1 MKLSV
6 SIKLRNSHE
15 NYTRKKIWGCLWN
28 IISQK
33 ETEIKFHERR
43 NLIAVWWADGHVIYW
58 TKYASN
64 ILLSSTEIFSL
75 NSSSLVFDWKLVAG
89 NYKFDWIRWLITQL
103 SRCNLR
109 LWNLVRRLAVHIILC
124 NLLVTVTYIF
134 SQIQRIF

>member
-1 MKLSV
+1 MKLSI
-6 SIKLRNSHE
+6 SIKLRHFHE
-15 NYTRKKIWGCLWN
+15 NYTRKMIWGWLWN

-33 ETEIKFHERR
+33 ETEIKFHECR
-43 NLIAVWWADGHVIYW
+43 NVIAVWWADGHVIYW

-64 ILLSSTEIFSL
+64 ILLSSTKIFSL

-89 NYKFDWIRWLITQL
+89 NYKFDWLKVVDHPAFPMQPTIVKFSKT
-103 SRCNLR
+103 S
-109 LWNLVRRLAVHIILC
+109 AVHIILC